1 MMIETINWFIGITF
15 VLSLFIGLILRKD
28 SLAVTGFTLSVLYLT
43 YDMGFQL
50 AKKDFLS
57 AIINAVV
64 LLLVLARIAW
74 VSKQIEEESRTE
86 VRTYSREEL
95 IIAKKIYDSNYLAN
109 PEDFEDIKGTY
120 EDAQVSIDYLLGIID
135 ADSKKYKKVMYG
147 TRKAES

>member
-1 MMIETINWFIGITF
+1 MIETINWFIGITF

>member
-1 MMIETINWFIGITF
+1 MMIETINVIVAIAILIFSLIGKYF
-15 VLSLFIGLILRKD
+15 KKD
-28 SLAVTGFTLSVLYLT
+28 WMEIVGFLAIISFLT
-43 YDMGFQL
+43 YTIGFHL
-50 AKKDFLS
+50 GKNEFSS
-57 AIINAVV
+57 AVIPSIVI
-64 LLLVLARIAW
+64 LLLYSIIIWKFREFDA
-74 VSKQIEEESRTE
+74 EEE
-86 VRTYSREEL
+86 RTYSREEL